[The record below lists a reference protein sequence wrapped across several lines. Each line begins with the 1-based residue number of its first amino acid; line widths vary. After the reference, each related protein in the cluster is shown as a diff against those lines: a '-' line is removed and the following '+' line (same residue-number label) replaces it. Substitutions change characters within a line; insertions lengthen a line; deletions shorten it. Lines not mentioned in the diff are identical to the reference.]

1 MLAQFSTVFSS
12 MFRSEFKEAKEGV
25 VKICIVSHSLLLKF
39 VRFLYGYQLEV
50 HGTDVIEIMLLSDM
64 YDITPLRHVCYEFL
78 HKHLMLTNAM
88 TLWSYCVTV

>member
-12 MFRSEFKEAKEGV
+12 MFKSKFKEAKEGV
-25 VKICIVSHSLLLKF
+25 VEVCIVSHSVLLKF

-64 YDITPLRHVCYEFL
+64 YDTTPLRHVCYEFFAQTL
-78 HKHLMLTNAM
+78 DADDCDDAM
-88 TLWSYCVTV
+88 ELCVTV